1 MGAAV
6 SFMLAGGAMQA
17 VSAYQQSEAA
27 ERAAKINA
35 SRVAQESAQQQ
46 LELHERMKTIA
57 GQNRTIIAKSGVRSE
72 GSPNSVLAANELK
85 TLRQQRR
92 IQRRAEIERTQFR
105 NQARSARY
113 AGGMGVASSLL
124 STTGRSL
131 LSRDNPLAATLLSI

>member
-1 MGAAV
+1 MGSAV
-6 SFMLAGGAMQA
+6 SLILAGGAM
-17 VSAYQQSEAA
+17 QSEAA

-35 SRVAQESAQQQ
+35 SRVAQESAEQQ

-113 AGGMGVASSLL
+113 AGGMGVASSLI
-124 STTGRSL
+124 SSTGRSL
-131 LSRDNPLAATLLSI
+131 LSRDSPLAASLL

>member
-1 MGAAV
+1 
-6 SFMLAGGAMQA
+6 

-35 SRVAQESAQQQ
+35 SRVAQESAEQQ

-131 LSRDNPLAATLLSI
+131 LSRDNPLAASLL

>member
-6 SFMLAGGAMQA
+6 SFILAGGAMQA

-35 SRVAQESAQQQ
+35 SRVAQESAEQQ

-131 LSRDNPLAATLLSI
+131 LSRDNPLAASLLS

>member
-1 MGAAV
+1 MGSAV
-6 SFMLAGGAMQA
+6 SLILAGGAMQA

-35 SRVAQESAQQQ
+35 SRVAQESAEQQ

-113 AGGMGVASSLL
+113 AGGMGVASSLI
-124 STTGRSL
+124 SSTGRSL
-131 LSRDNPLAATLLSI
+131 LSRDSPLAASLL

>member
-1 MGAAV
+1 
-6 SFMLAGGAMQA
+6 MQA

-35 SRVAQESAQQQ
+35 SRVAQESAEQQ

-113 AGGMGVASSLL
+113 AGGMGVASSLI
-124 STTGRSL
+124 SSTGRSL
-131 LSRDNPLAATLLSI
+131 LSRDSPLAASLL

>member
-35 SRVAQESAQQQ
+35 SRVAQESAEQQ

-113 AGGMGVASSLL
+113 AGGMGVASSLI

-131 LSRDNPLAATLLSI
+131 LSRDNPLAASFL

>member
-1 MGAAV
+1 MGSAV
-6 SFMLAGGAMQA
+6 SLILAGGAMQA

-35 SRVAQESAQQQ
+35 SRVAQESAEQQ

-113 AGGMGVASSLL
+113 AGGMGVASSLI

-131 LSRDNPLAATLLSI
+131 LSRDSPLAASLL

>member
-6 SFMLAGGAMQA
+6 SFILAGGAMQA

-35 SRVAQESAQQQ
+35 SRVAQESAEQQ

-113 AGGMGVASSLL
+113 AGGMGVASSLI

-131 LSRDNPLAATLLSI
+131 LSRDNPLAASLL

>member
-1 MGAAV
+1 MGSAV
-6 SFMLAGGAMQA
+6 SLILAGGAMQA

-35 SRVAQESAQQQ
+35 SRVAQESAEQQ

-113 AGGMGVASSLL
+113 AGGMGVASSLI

-131 LSRDNPLAATLLSI
+131 LSRDNPLAASLLS

>member
-1 MGAAV
+1 MGSAV
-6 SFMLAGGAMQA
+6 SLILAGGAMQA

-35 SRVAQESAQQQ
+35 SRVAQESAEQQ

-113 AGGMGVASSLL
+113 AGGMGVASSLI
-124 STTGRSL
+124 SSTGRSV
-131 LSRDNPLAATLLSI
+131 LSRDSPLAASLL

>member
-1 MGAAV
+1 
-6 SFMLAGGAMQA
+6 MQA

-85 TLRQQRR
+85 TMRQQRR

-105 NQARSARY
+105 NQARAARY
-113 AGGMGVASSLL
+113 AGGMGVASSLI

-131 LSRDNPLAATLLSI
+131 LSRDNPLAASLL

>member
-1 MGAAV
+1 MGSAV
-6 SFMLAGGAMQA
+6 SFILAGGAMQA

-35 SRVAQESAQQQ
+35 SRVAQESAEQQ

-113 AGGMGVASSLL
+113 AGGMGVASSLI

-131 LSRDNPLAATLLSI
+131 LSRDNPLADSLLS

>member
-1 MGAAV
+1 MGSAV
-6 SFMLAGGAMQA
+6 SFILAGGAMQA

-35 SRVAQESAQQQ
+35 SRVAQESAEQQ

-131 LSRDNPLAATLLSI
+131 LSRDNPLAASLL

>member
-1 MGAAV
+1 MGSAV
-6 SFMLAGGAMQA
+6 SFILAGGAMQA

-35 SRVAQESAQQQ
+35 SRVAQESAEQQ

-113 AGGMGVASSLL
+113 AGGMGVASSLI

-131 LSRDNPLAATLLSI
+131 LSRDNSLAASLLS

>member
-1 MGAAV
+1 
-6 SFMLAGGAMQA
+6 MQA

-35 SRVAQESAQQQ
+35 SRVAQESAEQQ
-46 LELHERMKTIA
+46 LELHERMKTLA

-113 AGGMGVASSLL
+113 AGGMGVASSLI
-124 STTGRSL
+124 SSTGRSL
-131 LSRDNPLAATLLSI
+131 LSRDSPLAASLL

>member
-1 MGAAV
+1 
-6 SFMLAGGAMQA
+6 MQA

-35 SRVAQESAQQQ
+35 SRVAQESAEQQ

-131 LSRDNPLAATLLSI
+131 LSRDNPLAASFL

>member
-1 MGAAV
+1 MGSAV
-6 SFMLAGGAMQA
+6 SYILAGGAMQA

-35 SRVAQESAQQQ
+35 SRVAQESAEQQ

-113 AGGMGVASSLL
+113 AGGMGVASSLI

-131 LSRDNPLAATLLSI
+131 LSRDNPLAASFL

>member
-1 MGAAV
+1 
-6 SFMLAGGAMQA
+6 MQA

-35 SRVAQESAQQQ
+35 SRVAQESAEQQ

-113 AGGMGVASSLL
+113 AGGMGVASSLI

-131 LSRDNPLAATLLSI
+131 LSRDNPLAASLLS

>member
-1 MGAAV
+1 MGSAV
-6 SFMLAGGAMQA
+6 SLILAGGAMQA

-35 SRVAQESAQQQ
+35 SRVAQESAEQQ

-131 LSRDNPLAATLLSI
+131 LSRDNPLAASLLS

>member
-1 MGAAV
+1 MGSAV
-6 SFMLAGGAMQA
+6 SFILAGGAMQA

-35 SRVAQESAQQQ
+35 SRVAQESAEQQ

-131 LSRDNPLAATLLSI
+131 LSRDNPLAASLLS

>member
-1 MGAAV
+1 MGSAV
-6 SFMLAGGAMQA
+6 SFILAGGAMQA

-35 SRVAQESAQQQ
+35 SRVAQESAEQQ

-131 LSRDNPLAATLLSI
+131 LSRDNPLAASFL

>member
-6 SFMLAGGAMQA
+6 SFILAGGAMQA

-72 GSPNSVLAANELK
+72 GSPNSVLASNELK

-105 NQARSARY
+105 NQARAARY
-113 AGGMGVASSLL
+113 AGGMGVASSLI

-131 LSRDNPLAATLLSI
+131 LSRDNPLAATLLS